1 MICYYVQV
9 SVPRPRLI
17 SPAAVRDALGLAR
30 LLYEAE
36 REAGA
41 DGVRLAELEA
51 AGRLLAE
58 GAKLAQLD
66 ADTLGHRAALGRVQD
81 GMGRLAAVGWPAS
94 LEALLK
100 AATRRFEVAKS
111 GR

>member
-1 MICYYVQV
+1 
-9 SVPRPRLI
+9 
-17 SPAAVRDALGLAR
+17 
-30 LLYEAE
+30 
-36 REAGA
+36 
-41 DGVRLAELEA
+41 
-51 AGRLLAE
+51 
-58 GAKLAQLD
+58 
-66 ADTLGHRAALGRVQD
+66 VQD